1 MDYNIFHFK
10 DLFEVKH
17 GYPFKSNNFSDTKT
31 KFHIMTP
38 GNVKAGGGIKLDK
51 IKYLEEN
58 IEFDKNY
65 IFEPG
70 DIFINLTDLSKKGDT
85 LGFPAIV
92 PNDLSKYYLHNQRLG
107 RVINIDEEKLDK
119 NFLFYLLCT
128 REYRHHILGSATGST
143 VKHTSPKR
151 ILEFEISLPNLKI
164 QKYIGI
170 VLNSI
175 DKKIENNQKIIANLE
190 ELSQTLFKRWFVD
203 FEFPD
208 ENDNPYKSS
217 GGEMIDS
224 ELGKIPKDWK
234 IKKLD
239 DLLNLIIDHR
249 GKTPKKLGSDW
260 SEKGMPAI
268 SAKNIKNRKL
278 VNVDKIK
285 FINRETY
292 VKWMKNEVEKG
303 DIILTSEAPLGE
315 TYLINE
321 DSKWVLSQRLYAM
334 RTNESL
340 NYIYFW
346 EYVNSHYFQN
356 ELTKRSSGSTVTGIR
371 QKELIQILVIV
382 PPLKFQKKYFEILNP
397 LVDDITRRNNEI
409 TMLTQLRDTLLPK
422 LMSGEIEIPDDIE
435 VNEDELSI

>member
-1 MDYNIFHFK
+1 MEYKKLGDYC
-10 DLFEVKH
+10 EVKGGKRLPKGEQLVEYETNH
-17 GYPFKSNNFSDTKT
+17 PYLRISDYSNGSVNLNNLKYVTEETFQ
-31 KFHIMTP
+31 
-38 GNVKAGGGIKLDK
+38 K
-51 IKYLEEN
+51 ISR
-58 IEFDKNY
+58 Y
-65 IFEPG
+65 IINEG
-70 DIFINLTDLSKKGDT
+70 DIFLS
-85 LGFPAIV
+85 IV
-92 PNDLSKYYLHNQRLG
+92 G
-107 RVINIDEEKLDK
+107 
-119 NFLFYLLCT
+119 T
-128 REYRHHILGSATGST
+128 
-143 VKHTSPKR
+143 
-151 ILEFEISLPNLKI
+151 
-164 QKYIGI
+164 IGI
-170 VLNSI
+170 VDFI
-175 DKKIENNQKIIANLE
+175 DYKLDSASLTENAVRIRSFNESVLCTKFLSHFLKSNQGQNEMFIRTVGSTQPKLAITRIKDINIPIIDIKSQQKISNILSTIDEKITLNKNLIANLE

>member
-208 ENDNPYKSS
+208 ENGNPYKSS
-217 GGEMIDS
+217 GGEMVES
-224 ELGKIPKDWK
+224 ELGEIPKGWIVNNINDFANNNV
-234 IKKLD
+234 IT
-239 DLLNLIIDHR
+239 
-249 GKTPKKLGSDW
+249 GKTPSTKVKENYSETGIPFLTIPDMHKDVFALNTERYISETGIEKLEKKILEKNSLAISCIATPGLVSIISNDTLTNQQINSFTPNKTELYYLYFYLKGMRNYIRDLGSGG
-260 SEKGMPAI
+260 SATLNLNKTQFEKI
-268 SAKNIKNRKL
+268 KL
-278 VNVDKIK
+278 VKPINELLLKYDKLVHSN
-285 FINRETY
+285 FE
-292 VKWMKNEVEKG
+292 
-303 DIILTSEAPLGE
+303 IILNFQKENN
-315 TYLINE
+315 YLI
-321 DSKWVLSQRLYAM
+321 
-334 RTNESL
+334 
-340 NYIYFW
+340 
-346 EYVNSHYFQN
+346 
-356 ELTKRSSGSTVTGIR
+356 
-371 QKELIQILVIV
+371 
-382 PPLKFQKKYFEILNP
+382 
-397 LVDDITRRNNEI
+397 
-409 TMLTQLRDTLLPK
+409 QLRDTLLPK
-422 LMSGEIEIPDDIE
+422 LMSGEIEIPDDME
-435 VNEDELSI
+435 VNKDELSI